1 VRGETDVVVVGGGP
15 TGLATA
21 VELGRRGVSCLVVEP
36 REGVSRLRPRAKT
49 TSVRTMEH
57 FRRWGLAQRIREI
70 APLKVGWSQDIVFCA
85 TLLGPEVTRFTDCFD
100 LCTGRSDVFA
110 ETSQQIPQPL
120 VEEVLREAVGELP
133 GVELALGLRMQQ
145 LDERADGVLV
155 TVADADADADA
166 DGAQRVVHASY
177 VVGADGAGGGTR
189 AAIGTRYAG
198 SSLARPNLTVVF
210 RAPDLAD
217 RVPHGPAIQ
226 YWSLDPAAPAFA
238 GRLDLEGVWWMG
250 FIGVDGTRDDV
261 DEQALIDL
269 AVGEHVDAEVLSTD
283 PWLNR
288 MLLAERWGTG
298 RVFLA
303 GDAAH
308 LNPPWGGHGFN
319 TGIGDAVNIG
329 WKLAAVLQGWGG
341 PALLDSYEAERRPVA
356 EQTIAVAESHTAYL
370 AADLADPVLRDPG
383 PAGAAGRAAAGA
395 AVQRAKFSEFH
406 SRGLVLG
413 SGYEGSPLV
422 VGDGAATP
430 VSDPVEY
437 TPSAHAGARLPHAW
451 LDASRCVYDLL
462 GDGFSVLRT
471 TRAAD
476 PEPLL
481 RAAADHGVPVE
492 LVDLADDGLHA
503 LYGAGLLL
511 VRPDQH
517 VAWRAEAAPGD
528 VAALVDAARGV
539 PALSEART
547 A

>member
-36 REGVSRLRPRAKT
+36 RVEVSRLRPRAKT
-49 TSVRTMEH
+49 TSVRSMEH
-57 FRRWGLAQRIREI
+57 FRRWGLAQRIREV
-70 APLKVGWSQDIVFCA
+70 APLKVGWSQEIVFCA

-100 LCTGRSDVFA
+100 LRTGRSDVFA

-120 VEEVLREAVGELP
+120 VEEVLREGAAELP
-133 GVELALGLRMQQ
+133 GVELALGWRMEELQ
-145 LDERADGVLV
+145 EHADGVV
-155 TVADADADADA
+155 VAVVDA
-166 DGAQRVVHASY
+166 DGARRELHASY
-177 VVGADGAGGGTR
+177 VVGADGAGGRTR
-189 AAIGTRYAG
+189 AAMGTRYTG

-217 RVPHGPAIQ
+217 RIPHGPAIQ

-238 GRLDLEGVWWMG
+238 GRLDLDGVWWMG
-250 FIGVDGTRDDV
+250 FIGVDGSRTDV
-261 DEQALIDL
+261 DERALIEL
-269 AVGEHVDAEVLSTD
+269 AVGAPVQAEVLSTD
-283 PWLNR
+283 PWVNR
-288 MLLAERWGTG
+288 MLLAERWATG

-341 PALLDSYEAERRPVA
+341 AALPASYEAERRPVA
-356 EQTIAVAESHTAYL
+356 QQTIQVAESHTAYL
-370 AADLADPVLRDPG
+370 AADLADPLLRDRG
-383 PAGAAGRAAAGA
+383 PAGAARRATAGEE
-395 AVQRAKFSEFH
+395 VQRAKFSEFH

-413 SGYEGSPLV
+413 TGYEGSPLV
-422 VGDGAATP
+422 VGDGVAAP
-430 VSDPVEY
+430 PADPVDY
-437 TPSAHAGARLPHAW
+437 VPSAHPGARLPHAW
-451 LDASRCVYDLL
+451 LDASRCVYDML
-462 GDGFSVLRT
+462 GAGFSVLRT
-471 TRAAD
+471 TPAAD

-481 RAAADHGVPVE
+481 RAAADGGVPVT
-492 LVDLADDGLHA
+492 LVDLADRGLRE

-517 VAWRAEAAPGD
+517 VAWRGDAAPAD
-528 VAALVDAARGV
+528 PRAQLDAARG
-539 PALSEART
+539 AG
-547 A
+547 